1 MSRLQLSPAPGQSEW
16 IECCLIHQY
25 LQLYLQMQLRMQ
37 LRMQLQLQLQLQR
50 HLSLPVLPLPQHLL
64 LLLPLLGAR

>member
-16 IECCLIHQY
+16 NECRLIHPY
-25 LQLYLQMQLRMQ
+25 LQLYLQMQL
-37 LRMQLQLQLQLQR
+37 QLQLQLQLQR